1 MVKIISVANQKGGVG
16 KTTTSVNLATALAA
30 TRRKVLL
37 MDLDPQGNAS
47 TGLGVPYRER
57 TPGTYE
63 LVTHQSTLKESL
75 QSTYIPN
82 LDIVPASTD
91 LVGAEIELVNMQ
103 HREMRLKDAMYTATS
118 YDYVIIDCPPALG
131 LLTLNAFVVSHSIL
145 IPLQCEYY
153 ALEGLSHL
161 LKTIDV
167 IKGHYNKDLAIEGIV
182 MTMYDSRNSI
192 SQAVVDDVKA
202 HMGDK
207 VFNAM
212 IPRNVKVSEAP
223 SHGRPVLIYD
233 MKSPGSQAY
242 IKLAS
247 ELIRK
252 ERKLHHVA

>member
-37 MDLDPQGNAS
+37 IDLDPQGNAS

-63 LVTHQSTLKESL
+63 LVTHQASLEESL
-75 QSTYIPN
+75 QPTYIPN
-82 LDIVPASTD
+82 LDIIPSSTD

-103 HREMRLKDAMYTATS
+103 HREMRLKESMSNMNS

-131 LLTLNAFVVSHSIL
+131 LLTLNSFVVSHSIL

-167 IKGHYNKDLAIEGIV
+167 IKGHYNKNLSIEGIV

-192 SQAVVDDVKA
+192 SQAVVDDVKS

-252 ERKLHHVA
+252 ERIVHHVA